1 MTRRIAFI
9 VPVLA
14 ALLAASCEKSAGPR
28 PAEAPPEKRHAMRGE
43 VIRLDEKEKVA
54 VIQHDE
60 IKDFMEAM
68 TMGFPVPDAA
78 EFAKLKPGMKIRATV
93 IERKDD
99 FFLTAIEEE
108 K

>member
-1 MTRRIAFI
+1 MKSMIRRFIESI

-14 ALLAASCEKSAGPR
+14 MLLMTACQQAPAPAA
-28 PAEAPPEKRHAMRGE
+28 EKRHAMRGE
-43 VIRLDEKEKVA
+43 VIRLEEKEKVA
-54 VIQHDE
+54 VIKHDE
-60 IKDFMEAM
+60 IKDFMDAM

-78 EFAKLKPGMKIRATV
+78 EWAKFKPGMKVKATV

-99 FFLTAIEEE
+99 YYLTAIEEE

>member
-1 MTRRIAFI
+1 MTRRILLI
-9 VPVLA
+9 VPILWALFGLA
-14 ALLAASCEKSAGPR
+14 CEKA
-28 PAEAPPEKRHAMRGE
+28 AAPVEKRHTMRGE

-93 IERKDD
+93 VERRDD

-108 K
+108 Q